1 MATFNIEM
9 RQRVSGA
16 FSDIIYPKAHWAN
29 IDGKPSTFTPTS
41 HEHSAVDITSGTLPL
56 ARGGTNRSDG
66 YAVGVVETRANVL
79 TKTWTGTQAQYDAIG
94 TKDENTLYFIE
105 EE

>member
-1 MATFNIEM
+1 MAIHNVEM
-9 RQRVSGA
+9 RQRVGGV
-16 FSDIIYPKAHWAN
+16 FGDTIYLKANWAN

-79 TKTWTGTQAQYDAIG
+79 TKIWTGTQAQYDAIG
-94 TKDENTLYFIE
+94 TKDANTLYFITA
-105 EE
+105 